1 MIGKRHILTS
11 GQCIK
16 GLAKR
21 LNNRPVQVYLHNLKT
36 GRNIP
41 AKNITLHASSN
52 KNGTYYDWAVLRF
65 KADLG
70 DNLTAACLSSKPAA
84 SYAVGNKAVTAFG
97 YGKFNDLLSTF
108 NISPMKENLTVAKM
122 QR

>member
-1 MIGKRHILTS
+1 M
-11 GQCIK
+11 
-16 GLAKR
+16 
-21 LNNRPVQVYLHNLKT
+21 HNLKT

-41 AKNITLHASSN
+41 AKNITLHYSSN
-52 KNGTYYDWAVLRF
+52 KNGTYYDLAVLEF
-65 KADLG
+65 EDELG
-70 DNLTAACLSSKPAA
+70 DKLTAACLSSKPAT

>member
-1 MIGKRHILTS
+1 MRT
-11 GQCIK
+11 
-16 GLAKR
+16 
-21 LNNRPVQVYLHNLKT
+21 
-36 GRNIP
+36 
-41 AKNITLHASSN
+41 KNITLHASSN
-52 KNGTYYDWAVLRF
+52 KNGTYYDLAVLRF